1 MNGSNFIF
9 DCVDSSQ
16 QNCRKINMKKKLQA
30 TINPIDILEDK
41 YFQYNAMLA
50 LNHKEIGQKFRK
62 NIHN

>member
-1 MNGSNFIF
+1 M
-9 DCVDSSQ
+9 
-16 QNCRKINMKKKLQA
+16 
-30 TINPIDILEDK
+30 DILEDK

>member
-1 MNGSNFIF
+1 
-9 DCVDSSQ
+9 
-16 QNCRKINMKKKLQA
+16 MKKKLQA

-41 YFQYNAMLA
+41 YFQYNTMLA